1 MIRASAHQGSGLF
14 TSKGKQCMTNSL
26 AAILQ
31 RKNKSVK
38 EWTAETLDE
47 ILTNGDNLYTIH
59 NVDTYLMLEDL
70 KPACPNYYKSLHIGN
85 RNYIKLSFKQSTVFH
100 T

>member
-14 TSKGKQCMTNSL
+14 TPKGKQCMTNSL

-47 ILTNGDNLYTIH
+47 ILTNGDNLYIIH
-59 NVDTYLMLEDL
+59 NVDTHLMLEDL

-85 RNYIKLSFKQSTVFH
+85 RNYIKLSFNQSTVFH